1 MSTSARRA
9 ESRSVAIIE
18 DLATRRDGAK
28 RKIIGPIE
36 LAALIN
42 FTTSGPLNL
51 FSFCREVRGTAIL
64 YWRFGGE
71 GL

>member
-51 FSFCREVRGTAIL
+51 FFLLSR
-64 YWRFGGE
+64 GE
-71 GL
+71 GHGDIVLEVWW